1 MNERDFVE
9 KIEALGVAVDTQ
21 SLERYIEYLEAWNR
35 THNLSGAKERSVMRQ
50 YIFDTLVPLT
60 FVDKPDSM
68 LDVGTGAGFPG
79 LVLAIAWKDTET
91 VLTEPRKKRA
101 AFLKYV
107 CADLGLR
114 HVRVEAKR
122 VEEIVHAPF
131 ALITSRAV
139 TDTKMLLALT
149 RHLSDIHTRY
159 LFYKGSRAEEE
170 MDSLGHQY
178 EYDIVRKEKRHYVY
192 IKGRK

>member
-1 MNERDFVE
+1 MLQLSNKALQR
-9 KIEALGVAVDTQ
+9 IEA
-21 SLERYIEYLEAWNR
+21 YIDMLSTWNKV
-35 THNLSGAKERSVMRQ
+35 HNLSGAKEEATVRKQIEDALYPLS
-50 YIFDTLVPLT
+50 FADVPS
-60 FVDKPDSM
+60 DM

-79 LVLAIAWKDTET
+79 LILAMVWEDTQIVLS
-91 VLTEPRKKRA
+91 EPIKKRA

-107 CADLGLR
+107 CADLQMH

-149 RHLSDIHTRY
+149 RHLSDVHTRY

-170 MDSLGHQY
+170 MDSLERQY
-178 EYDIVRKEKRHYVY
+178 DYDIVRKEKRHYVY